1 MRKGLEK
8 PNPFRIFTS
17 VNNDKNKQKPNYYE
31 KIKKR
36 SSTRQEN
43 VKQNR

>member
-1 MRKGLEK
+1 MQGGLEK

-31 KIKKR
+31 KSKNRSKKR
-36 SSTRQEN
+36 S
-43 VKQNR
+43 